1 MINVNN
7 NNNNVY
13 KNMAKKL
20 SEVDKIS
27 TMLGSNSFLVEA
39 GGSER
44 RITLDSLKEDLA
56 SGITTPPAVFT
67 LEQNSNVAFEVTN
80 HWAAYMYAS
89 YMRGH
94 LFKVEGGKVYAAQL
108 NESWDAFADGT
119 AIDDIS
125 KYETMI
131 HVPKC
136 HFKGEGTKMTF
147 GGLNPVAGGHTFDS
161 PEWVGAYLMYVDA
174 NGVGHSR
181 PGVAPSHSKSMSE
194 FWSCAQ
200 KLDSNFGLANYQF
213 QCLINAV
220 YQAYYGNLNSQEVIG
235 SGFQHSK
242 WEACRDVPMG
252 KCMSLGNGSGKVLY
266 HDDTLGDQYSIK
278 LFGFEDLWSKLWEF
292 RPGIRFYMDGG
303 TRKAVVYSGNQVS
316 NTANGREFVCLA
328 TANGEYVTKMTLGEF
343 WDMIPQ
349 AVGGGDSTYYCD
361 GFWAST
367 SGELLNVGGGAY
379 NGSRCGLSYAY
390 SNNGFSYSWTGI
402 GARLAFYGNPTIVSG
417 SDLMAM

>member
-1 MINVNN
+1 MEL
-7 NNNNVY
+7 
-13 KNMAKKL
+13 AKV
-20 SEVDKIS
+20 SQVDAMSS
-27 TMLGSNSFLVEA
+27 TDSFIIEA

-44 RITLDSLKEDLA
+44 RVNLETLKGVLA
-56 SGITTPPAVFT
+56 SAITTPPSIYT
-67 LEQNSNVAFEVTN
+67 LEQNSNVAFDVSSN
-80 HWAAYMYAS
+80 WAAYMYTS
-89 YMRGH
+89 YMKGY
-94 LFKVEGGKVYAAQL
+94 LFKVVAGKVYAAQL

-278 LFGFEDLWSKLWEF
+278 LFGFEDLWGKLWEF
-292 RPGIRFYMDGG
+292 RPGIRFYMDGD

-328 TANGEYVTKMTLGEF
+328 TAKGEYVTKMTLGEF

-349 AVGGGDSTYYCD
+349 AVGGNSSSYYAD
-361 GFWAST
+361 GAWAST
-367 SGELLNVGGGAY
+367 NGELLLVGGSALG
-379 NGSRCGLSYAY
+379 GSRCGVAF
-390 SNNGFSYSWTGI
+390 SNSDYGFSLSHPSF
-402 GARLAFYGNPTIVSG
+402 GARLAFYGTPIIVDG
-417 SDLMAM
+417 SVLVAM

>member
-1 MINVNN
+1 MEL
-7 NNNNVY
+7 
-13 KNMAKKL
+13 AKV
-20 SEVDKIS
+20 SQVDAMSS
-27 TMLGSNSFLVEA
+27 TDSFIIEA

-44 RITLDSLKEDLA
+44 RVNLETLKGVLA
-56 SGITTPPAVFT
+56 SAITTPPSIYT
-67 LEQNSNVAFEVTN
+67 LEQNSNVAFDVSSN
-80 HWAAYMYAS
+80 WAAYMYTS
-89 YMRGH
+89 YMKGY
-94 LFKVEGGKVYAAQL
+94 LFKVVAGKVYAAQL

-181 PGVAPSHSKSMSE
+181 PGVAPSYSKSMSE

-200 KLDSNFGLANYQF
+200 KLGSNFGLANYGF

-278 LFGFEDLWSKLWEF
+278 LFGFEDLWGKLWEF
-292 RPGIRFYMDGG
+292 RPGIRFYMDGD

-349 AVGGGDSTYYCD
+349 AVGGNSSSYYADCT
-361 GFWAST
+361 WAAT
-367 SGELLNVGGGAY
+367 GGELLYVGGYAFHGL
-379 NGSRCGLSYAY
+379 RCGV
-390 SNNGFSYSWTGI
+390 SYSFSDHGFGSVGSSI
-402 GARLAFYGNPTIVSG
+402 GARSAFFGSPILVSG
-417 SDLMAM
+417 SELVAM

>member
-1 MINVNN
+1 MININN

-13 KNMAKKL
+13 KNMTKKL

-67 LEQNSNVAFEVTN
+67 LEQNSNVAFDVSSN
-80 HWAAYMYAS
+80 WAAYMYTS
-89 YMRGH
+89 YMKGY
-94 LFKVEGGKVYAAQL
+94 LFKVVAGKVYAAQL
-108 NESWDAFADGT
+108 NESWNAFADGT

-200 KLDSNFGLANYQF
+200 KLGSNFGLANYQF

-235 SGFQHSK
+235 SGFQHSN

-278 LFGFEDLWSKLWEF
+278 LFGFEDLWGKLWEF
-292 RPGIRFYMDGG
+292 RPGIRFYMDGD

-349 AVGGGDSTYYCD
+349 AVGGSSSTYYAD
-361 GFWAST
+361 GAWAST
-367 SGELLNVGGGAY
+367 NGELLLVGGADV
-379 NGSRCGLSYAY
+379 GSRCGVAFSSSSGGFSRSYAY
-390 SNNGFSYSWTGI
+390 I
-402 GARLAFYGNPTIVSG
+402 GARLAFYGTPILVDG
-417 SDLMAM
+417 SKLVAM

>member
-1 MINVNN
+1 MEL
-7 NNNNVY
+7 
-13 KNMAKKL
+13 AKV
-20 SEVDKIS
+20 SQVDAMSS
-27 TMLGSNSFLVEA
+27 TDSFIIEA

-44 RITLDSLKEDLA
+44 RVNLETLKGVLA
-56 SGITTPPAVFT
+56 SAITTPPSIYT
-67 LEQNSNVAFEVTN
+67 LEQNSNVAFDVSSN
-80 HWAAYMYAS
+80 WAAYMYTS
-89 YMRGH
+89 YMKGY
-94 LFKVEGGKVYAAQL
+94 LFKVVAGKVYAAQL

-181 PGVAPSHSKSMSE
+181 PGVAPSYSKSMSE

-200 KLDSNFGLANYQF
+200 KLGSNFGLANYGF

-278 LFGFEDLWSKLWEF
+278 LFGFEDLWGKLWEF
-292 RPGIRFYMDGG
+292 RPGIRFYMDGD

-349 AVGGGDSTYYCD
+349 AVGGNSSSYYAD
-361 GFWAST
+361 GT
-367 SGELLNVGGGAY
+367 
-379 NGSRCGLSYAY
+379 
-390 SNNGFSYSWTGI
+390 
-402 GARLAFYGNPTIVSG
+402 
-417 SDLMAM
+417 

>member
-1 MINVNN
+1 MEL
-7 NNNNVY
+7 
-13 KNMAKKL
+13 AKV
-20 SEVDKIS
+20 SQVDAMSS
-27 TMLGSNSFLVEA
+27 TDSFIIEA

-44 RITLDSLKEDLA
+44 RVNLETLKGVLA
-56 SGITTPPAVFT
+56 SAITTPPSIYT
-67 LEQNSNVAFEVTN
+67 LEQNSNVAFDVSSN
-80 HWAAYMYAS
+80 WAAYMYTS
-89 YMRGH
+89 YMKGY
-94 LFKVEGGKVYAAQL
+94 LFKVVAGKVYAAQL

-181 PGVAPSHSKSMSE
+181 PGVAPSHSKSMRE

-235 SGFQHSK
+235 SGFQHSN
-242 WEACRDVPMG
+242 WGACRDVPMG

-278 LFGFEDLWSKLWEF
+278 LFGFEDLWGKLWEF
-292 RPGIRFYMDGG
+292 RPGIRFYMDGD

-349 AVGGGDSTYYCD
+349 AVGGNSSSYYTD
-361 GFWAST
+361 GAWAT
-367 SGELLNVGGGAY
+367 TGGELLYVGGVADAGL
-379 NGSRCGLSYAY
+379 RCGVSCSGSGY
-390 SNNGFSYSWTGI
+390 GFGVAGSAF
-402 GARLAFYGNPTIVSG
+402 GARSAFFGSPILVSG
-417 SDLMAM
+417 SELVAM